1 MGQRGF
7 EPQSKRPKRS
17 RMDQATLL
25 SRPGGLDA
33 SMVFN
38 SISDPGAPRSRRW
51 RRLLPAPLDPP
62 DEVEGG
68 EAPEEGEEPEL
79 DEADEDGD
87 GGGIVDRDPDG
98 GEEGGHQDLDEA
110 DPARKAEGQGLKDDD
125 DGVDG

>member
-25 SRPGGLDA
+25 SRQMGVDA

-38 SISDPGAPRSRRW
+38 SISDPGAPRSRRGS
-51 RRLLPAPLDPP
+51 RLLPTPLDPP

-68 EAPEEGEEPEL
+68 EAAEEGEEPEL
-79 DEADEDGD
+79 NQADEDGD

-110 DPARKAEGQGLKDDD
+110 DTARKAEGQGLKDDD
-125 DGVDG
+125 HGVDG